1 MRPLIVSINAWVFEG
16 IWTNVLATTV
26 RNDSRFSL
34 RRDRTYWT
42 QTYDKG
48 STISPLF
55 IGKNCCKIFAE
66 IFTYFLENID
76 QIILIG
82 KSLNLLRLLSCTH
95 FIFSLDFSPLSITL
109 RDSTSEL
116 IQYEH
121 EANAIQTEAD
131 IKQENSYY
139 AIL

>member
-26 RNDSRFSL
+26 RNNSRFSL

-42 QTYDKG
+42 QTYDKE

-55 IGKNCCKIFAE
+55 IGKIVSKYLQKCSYI
-66 IFTYFLENID
+66 YLENID
-76 QIILIG
+76 QIVLIG
-82 KSLNLLRLLSCTH
+82 KSLNLLRLLSSTH

-116 IQYEH
+116 IQYER

-131 IKQENSYY
+131 IKQET
-139 AIL
+139 IV